1 MAFIVV
7 PQRNHK
13 FEDRG
18 RKEPVFSCGLR
29 HGSDPRHVNVI
40 FSRYSA

>member
-7 PQRNHK
+7 LQR
-13 FEDRG
+13 D
-18 RKEPVFSCGLR
+18 PADCDTTL
-29 HGSDPRHVNVI
+29 DPRHVNVI